1 MLSSC
6 MREASHECISCCL
19 SITSTEPNKLKN
31 HPAGTGMSSCLD
43 FSMAALSLFP
53 SIHFTNHESL
63 PSLPDAL
70 SNFSRVYPK
79 HVESEQADRIR
90 DSEYYHLSNLTCL
103 DYTGIGLFSHAQ
115 FHSSNDPSYPP
126 TWPSSSLSQPTFFSI
141 AHKPASLKSQLRYGY
156 QETALESAI
165 RRRIMGFLNISDDE
179 YSMVFIGSRAC
190 AFKLLAESYPFH
202 SNKRLLTVYDHDN
215 EAVSELVE
223 SAKKRGVR
231 FMSASFSWSSLRIHS
246 AKLKKMITERNKK
259 KKKRG
264 LFVFPLQSRLTGA
277 RYPYKWM
284 SLAQENGWHVVLDAC
299 ALGPKEMG
307 ALGLSLTQPDFIVCS
322 FFKIFGENP
331 SGFSALCIKRSSSA
345 ILEASTT
352 TTSIGLVS
360 IIPARCPSQFS
371 HDTSS
376 PELEVHRFIHTEIT
390 SSSYGQIPAK
400 ISDDSAHSD
409 NRLGD
414 DHLRLK
420 EKQTERHKQG
430 ETSERCEMM
439 VTGVRNKGEQPEI
452 LQLNNTTT
460 DAREL
465 NTTIEIEC
473 RGLDHAD
480 SMGLRLISNR
490 LRCIIDWLV
499 NALMKLQHPHSEDA
513 HPLVRIYGPRRKYD
527 RGTAVAFNVF
537 DWKGEKVEP
546 TLVQKLADRSNI
558 SLGCGFLQNILFPD
572 KYEDKHVLMERRVF
586 KIRIAG
592 NRVKEKIEWGIT
604 VVNAS
609 FGFLNNFEDAYR
621 LWAFVSK
628 FLDADFVEK
637 EKWRYM
643 ALDQKLIEV

>member
-6 MREASHECISCCL
+6 MREASHEVISGCF
-19 SITSTEPNKLKN
+19 STTFTEPKKPKK
-31 HPAGTGMSSCLD
+31 HPASTAGSSCLD

-53 SIHFTNHESL
+53 SIQFTNHESL
-63 PSLPDAL
+63 PSLADAL
-70 SNFSRVYPK
+70 FNFNRVYPK
-79 HVESEQADRIR
+79 HAESEQADRIR
-90 DSEYYHLSNLTCL
+90 DSEYYHLSTLTCL

-115 FHSSNDPSYPP
+115 FHSSTCLSYPP
-126 TWPSSSLSQPTFFSI
+126 TRPSSSLSQPTFFSI
-141 AHKPASLKSQLRYGY
+141 AHKPASLKSLVRYGY

-165 RRRIMGFLNISDDE
+165 RRRIMGSLNISDDE
-179 YSMVFIGSRAC
+179 YSMVFIGSRAS

-215 EAVSELVE
+215 EAVSEMVE
-223 SAKKRGVR
+223 CATKRGAR
-231 FMSASFSWSSLRIHS
+231 FTSASFSWPSLRIHS
-246 AKLKKMITERNKK
+246 AKLSKMITESK

-277 RYPYKWM
+277 RYRYKWM

-299 ALGPKEMG
+299 ALGPKEMD
-307 ALGLSLTQPDFIVCS
+307 ALGLSLIQPDFIVCS

-331 SGFSALCIKRSSSA
+331 SGFTGLCIKRSSSA

-360 IIPARCPSQFS
+360 IIPPRCPSQID

-376 PELEVHRFIHTEIT
+376 TEFEVYRSISAEIT
-390 SSSYGQIPAK
+390 GSSYGQLPAK

-409 NRLGD
+409 NRLND
-414 DHLRLK
+414 NHLCLK
-420 EKQTERHKQG
+420 EKQIERHKQG
-430 ETSERCEMM
+430 EASERCERM
-439 VTGVRNKGEQPEI
+439 VTGVGKKGEPSEI
-452 LQLNNTTT
+452 LQLDNTTT
-460 DAREL
+460 NAREL
-465 NTTIEIEC
+465 NKTIEIEC

-480 SMGLRLISNR
+480 SMGLRLIGNR
-490 LRCIIDWLV
+490 LRYIIDWLV
-499 NALMKLQHPHSEDA
+499 IALMKLQHPHSENA
-513 HPLVRIYGPRRKYD
+513 HPLVRIYGPRRKFD
-527 RGTAVAFNVF
+527 RGTTVAFNVF

-546 TLVQKLADRSNI
+546 TLVQKLADRSSI
-558 SLGCGFLQNILFPD
+558 SLSCGFLQNILFPD
-572 KYEDKHVLMERRVF
+572 KNEDKHVVMERRVC
-586 KIRIAG
+586 KITTAG
-592 NRVKEKIEWGIT
+592 DRVKEKTEWGIT

-609 FGFLNNFEDAYR
+609 FGFLNKFEDAYR